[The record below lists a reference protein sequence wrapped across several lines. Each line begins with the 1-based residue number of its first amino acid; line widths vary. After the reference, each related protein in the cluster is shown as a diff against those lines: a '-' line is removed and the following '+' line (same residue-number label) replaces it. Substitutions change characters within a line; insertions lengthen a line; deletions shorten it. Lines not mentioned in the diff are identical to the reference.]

1 MEGTGIEEGISGRR
15 EAKSQC
21 IEVGEGEVERK
32 LDMHMKVGTVIDSG
46 NQATYPCSFKNLK
59 LAVWGLMQSVSHQ
72 RSY

>member
-46 NQATYPCSFKNLK
+46 NQATDPPFKNLK
-59 LAVWGLMQSVSHQ
+59 LAVRGLMQSVSHQ